1 MDASYLYLAVVA
13 GRIAAFGG
21 WLPARVGVEQV
32 ERAGE
37 QLLAAGLRGVVI
49 SVTDSMTRR
58 WLRAVSAWEGRA

>member
-1 MDASYLYLAVVA
+1 MDASYLYLAVLA
-13 GRIAAFGG
+13 ARIAGFGG
-21 WLPARVGVEQV
+21 RLPARIGVEHV

-49 SVTDSMTRR
+49 SATDLTTRR